1 MKIMNKKNML
11 MGLALV
17 LSLAMWSPSAILA
30 GEHGGKEHGGS
41 EHGGA
46 KMEGSHSHGEH
57 KEGSHGMMAD
67 HIATLNEAAKVL
79 KQEGHAELAAELE
92 SMAKMKEKM

>member
-1 MKIMNKKNML
+1 MNKKNIL

-17 LSLAMWSPSAILA
+17 VSIALWSPSAILA

-46 KMEGSHSHGEH
+46 KMEGSH
-57 KEGSHGMMAD
+57 GMMAD
-67 HIATLNEAAKVL
+67 HAGTLKEAARVL
-79 KQEGHAELAAELE
+79 KEEGHMELAAEVE
-92 SMAKMKEKM
+92 AIAKMKEEM